1 MNEVIV
7 PAGYHRVLCG
17 CGKPADY
24 LVYEGKHEQPHCSA
38 CLLEAATSAVAIQVR
53 GLHPWEEVQRNRFP
67 HLYVNRMNSQE
78 ESP

>member
-7 PAGYHRVLCG
+7 PDGHYRVLCG

-24 LVYEGKHEQPHCSA
+24 IVYEGKEEHPHCPQ
-38 CLLEAATSAVAIQVR
+38 CLLEAATSCVPIQVR

-67 HLYVNRMNSQE
+67 HLFVERL
-78 ESP
+78 

>member
-7 PAGYHRVLCG
+7 PEGHHRVLCG

-24 LVYEGKHEQPHCSA
+24 LVYDDEQPHCPQ
-38 CLLEAATSAVAIQVR
+38 CLLEAATSCVPIQVR
-53 GLHPWEEVQRNRFP
+53 GMHPWEEVQRTRFP
-67 HLYVNRMNSQE
+67 HLYVSRMNSQE